1 MAGKPR
7 ALVTGG
13 TRGIGRATVLELG
26 RAGFDV
32 AFTGRTR
39 TEGKGQ
45 EIAPDGT
52 VSVLPGSLDNT
63 GQALAALGA
72 TGLPIQMDLL
82 DPASVERTI
91 ATVMEAWGGVD
102 LLVNNAFYE
111 SGRYTSSWIKD
122 IPLEEFQAKMQA
134 NFFAPLALI
143 KGFLPGWVARRKGCV
158 VNLSTRHNYTRQ
170 GAPPGEGSASVCYN
184 CSKAAE
190 GKLADGLAAEHGRD
204 GVLSFDLDPG
214 PVLTERGER
223 QMDRLG
229 FPREIFCP
237 IEVPARAVLW
247 LATDPEAVQYNGQH
261 FMAQELVLQK
271 NLYPRWDTILPMSET
286 WHPGAEL
293 EWVPARKPLRVADL
307 LEAHGTG
314 KA

>member
-1 MAGKPR
+1 MAGKPT

-13 TRGIGRATVLELG
+13 TRGIGKATVLELA

-39 TEGKGQ
+39 SEGQGQ
-45 EIAPDGT
+45 EVAPDGNVT
-52 VSVLPGSLDNT
+52 VLPGSLDNT
-63 GQALAALGA
+63 QAALAELGL
-72 TGLPIQMDLL
+72 TGVPIQMDLL
-82 DPASVERTI
+82 DPHAVEETV
-91 ATVMEAWGGVD
+91 ATVLKVWGGVD

-111 SGRYTSSWIKD
+111 SGRYSSAWIKE
-122 IPLEEFQAKMQA
+122 IPLEEFARKMQA

-143 KGFLPGWVARRKGCV
+143 KGFLPGMVERRRGCV
-158 VNLSTRHNYTRQ
+158 INLSTRHNYTRQ

-223 QMDRLG
+223 QMVRLG

-237 IEVPARAVLW
+237 IEVPAKAVLW
-247 LATDPEAVQYNGQH
+247 LATDPEAAQYNGQH

-271 NLYPRWDTILPMSET
+271 GLHPRWDTILPMST
-286 WHPGAEL
+286 SWHPGSEL
-293 EWVPARKPLRVADL
+293 DWVPAKKPLTVSGL
-307 LEAHGTG
+307 MEEHGVG
-314 KA
+314 RG

>member
-1 MAGKPR
+1 MTDRPR

-13 TRGIGRATVLELG
+13 TRGIGRATVLELA

-32 AFTGRTR
+32 AFTGRTQ
-39 TEGKGQ
+39 TEGQGK
-45 EIAPDGT
+45 EIAPDGGVT
-52 VSVLPGSLDNT
+52 VLPGSLDNT
-63 GQALAALGA
+63 QAALAEMGV

-82 DPASVERTI
+82 DPRSVDE
-91 ATVMEAWGGVD
+91 TVARVLKAWGGID

-111 SGRYTSSWIKD
+111 SGKYSSAWIKD
-122 IPLEEFQAKMQA
+122 IPLEEFARKMQA

-143 KGFLPGWVARRKGCV
+143 KGFLPGMVERRKGCV
-158 VNLSTRHNYTRQ
+158 INLSTRHNYTRQ

-223 QMDRLG
+223 QMERLG

-237 IEVPARAVLW
+237 IEVPAKAVLW
-247 LATDPEAVQYNGQH
+247 LATDPEAAQYNGQH

-271 NLYPRWDTILPMSET
+271 GLHPRWNTILPMSET

-293 EWVPARKPLRVADL
+293 DWVPAKKPITVAGL
-307 LEAHGTG
+307 MAESGIG
-314 KA
+314 

>member
-1 MAGKPR
+1 MSGKPR

-13 TRGIGRATVLELG
+13 TRGIGRAIVLELG
-26 RAGFDV
+26 KAGFDV

-45 EIAPDGT
+45 EIAPDGS
-52 VSVLPGSLDNT
+52 VSVLPGSLDKT
-63 GQALAALGA
+63 QAELAELGV

-82 DPASVERTI
+82 DPASVDRTI

-111 SGRYTSSWIKD
+111 SGRYSSAWIKD
-122 IPLEEFQAKMQA
+122 IPLEEFQRKMQA

-143 KGFLPGWVARRKGCV
+143 KGFLPGWIERKKGCV

-204 GVLSFDLDPG
+204 GILSFDLDPG

-237 IEVPARAVLW
+237 TEVPAKAVLW
-247 LATDPEAVQYNGQH
+247 LATDPDAAQYNGQH

-271 NLYPRWDTILPMSET
+271 NLHPRWDTILPMSDT

-293 EWVPARKPLRVADL
+293 DWVPAKKPLTVSGL
-307 LEAHGTG
+307 MEEHGIG

>member
-13 TRGIGRATVLELG
+13 TRGIGRAIVLELG
-26 RAGFDV
+26 RDGFDV

-39 TEGKGQ
+39 TEGQGQ

-63 GQALAALGA
+63 QQALAEIGA

-82 DPASVERTI
+82 DSASVDRTI
-91 ATVMEAWGGVD
+91 AAVMEAWGGVD

-111 SGRYTSSWIKD
+111 SGRYSSAWIKD
-122 IPLEEFQAKMQA
+122 IPLEEFQRKMQA

-143 KGFLPGWVARRKGCV
+143 KGFLPGWVERKNGCV

-204 GVLSFDLDPG
+204 GLLSFDLDPG

-223 QMDRLG
+223 QMVRLG

-237 IEVPARAVLW
+237 TEVPAKAVLW
-247 LATDPEAVQYNGQH
+247 LATDPDAAPYNGQH
-261 FMAQELVLQK
+261 FMAQELVLQR
-271 NLYPRWDTILPMSET
+271 NLYPRWNTILPMSDT

-293 EWVPARKPLRVADL
+293 DWVPAKKPLTVSGL
-307 LEAHGTG
+307 MEEHGIV
-314 KA
+314 KE